1 MEKTALKKFS
11 LKVLIPFYDIQCDGI
26 KRLRNQ
32 EFECS
37 EERGKELL
45 NYNHKI
51 PYSIPGAINRIV
63 ELIEIK

>member
-1 MEKTALKKFS
+1 MEKTAIKTFYLR
-11 LKVLIPFYDIQCDGI
+11 VIIPFHDIQCEGI
-26 KRLRNQ
+26 KRLRNE

-45 NYNHKI
+45 NYNYTKS
-51 PYSIPGAINRIV
+51 YMKEGTINRIV